1 MKGDEGR
8 FVNDA
13 ARQMS
18 GLFSACLISKKYF
31 S

>member
-1 MKGDEGR
+1 MKGER
-8 FVNDA
+8 RRLVNDA
-13 ARQMS
+13 ARQIS